1 MPSFGRRP
9 NPVFSDEY
17 RALIS
22 VLVDARKRAGVTQR
36 GLAGALGKASS
47 HVQRIEGGQRRVDV
61 LELYQIAKLLQVEPA
76 QLFGEM
82 ASRLD
87 ELTVLPPPRSGGGG
101 PRAERSEERVVEG
114 ASGR

>member
-1 MPSFGRRP
+1 MASFGRRP

-17 RALIS
+17 RALIA
-22 VLVDARKRAGVTQR
+22 VLVDARKRAGITQR

-76 QLFGEM
+76 QLFGRM
-82 ASRLD
+82 ASTLD
-87 ELTVLPPPRSGGGG
+87 ELHAGG
-101 PRAERSEERVVEG
+101 
-114 ASGR
+114 

>member
-1 MPSFGRRP
+1 LHSFGRRP

-82 ASRLD
+82 AARLD
-87 ELTVLPPPRSGGGG
+87 ELEAPRPSHAGAGVRSAAPSPP
-101 PRAERSEERVVEG
+101 
-114 ASGR
+114 